1 MCQSSSANNECDE
14 SDGIQGL
21 QGLQIFLFNYNVIV
35 ERISIRLYPTL
46 LTNLCSP
53 QKLVC

>member
-1 MCQSSSANNECDE
+1 MCQSSSANDECDE

-35 ERISIRLYPTL
+35 KRISIRLYPTL